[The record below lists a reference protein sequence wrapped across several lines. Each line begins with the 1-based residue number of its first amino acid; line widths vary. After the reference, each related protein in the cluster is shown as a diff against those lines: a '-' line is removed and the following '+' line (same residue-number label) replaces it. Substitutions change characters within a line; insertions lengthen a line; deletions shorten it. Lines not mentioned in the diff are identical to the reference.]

1 VTAAERAAFV
11 ATAEKITAEQ
21 IIPAFRRAQALLQE
35 QLPRTTSDAGLWRLP
50 GGDKAYANALR
61 RFTTTDMTPD
71 EIHALGLSEVARIE
85 AQMDGLLK
93 QLGYAE
99 GSINARMEKLN
110 LSLQPSPEPDPRA
123 GLIKRYEDMLA
134 DALKRS
140 EAVFDIRPKA
150 PCVVKREPPFTEKT
164 AAAHYTGPAR
174 DGSRPGVF
182 WAPLPGPV
190 FKIVNM
196 RTLVYHEA
204 IPGHHFQI
212 ALQRETDSLPR
223 YRRDGIF
230 GGGSAYAE
238 GWALYAEQLATENNW
253 YEGDPVGLL
262 GQLEAELFRARRLV
276 VDTGLHTKKWTR
288 QQVIDYG
295 IPASEAERYVV
306 FAGQACAYKVGQL
319 KILALRAK
327 ARAALGDKFS
337 IKEFHNVVLQSGNM
351 PLAVLEQVLD
361 AWVAAKKS

>member
-1 VTAAERAAFV
+1 
-11 ATAEKITAEQ
+11 
-21 IIPAFRRAQALLQE
+21 
-35 QLPRTTSDAGLWRLP
+35 
-50 GGDKAYANALR
+50 
-61 RFTTTDMTPD
+61 
-71 EIHALGLSEVARIE
+71 
-85 AQMDGLLK
+85 
-93 QLGYAE
+93 
-99 GSINARMEKLN
+99 
-110 LSLQPSPEPDPRA
+110 
-123 GLIKRYEDMLA
+123 MLA

-140 EAVFDIRPKA
+140 EAMFDIRPKA

-212 ALQRETDSLPR
+212 ALQRETASLPR

-253 YEGDPVGLL
+253 YEGDAVGQL

-327 ARAALGDKFS
+327 ARAALGEKFS

-351 PLAVLEQVLD
+351 PLAVLEQVVD